1 MSVLAASRQ
10 DMASRQ
16 TTIHV
21 VDLDPQGDEDENPLS
36 VAIEMGNLSIV
47 ERCLK
52 DGWPLTSE
60 NKMGYTP
67 LQQAA
72 SDGHVEISNFL
83 LRKGADPNAKNKW
96 GLTAL
101 HRAAHNG
108 HSDLVM
114 LLLENGADV
123 ELANDGGNS
132 ALHWAAYF
140 GHYQVCTMLLT
151 EGADPLFKNTKGITP
166 LEHTKSRKKLKCER
180 ILRSY
185 AEGKMKPRKRIS
197 KKKPAVPA
205 AIQPITDADLGP
217 TDTAEPESKA
227 TIITAYYTEEPTFTE
242 VIDLQAPPPAPEGEE
257 EKQEEKEEES
267 TPDVVAVV
275 VTEGTPEA
283 AEEKTGEGQEEVGCG
298 TDEVVAPWEDTEEAP
313 PAIPKLDLGDIGAPP
328 DPLDLEE
335 LKEEPAMSGLLPL
348 RSKRMNHLSTNKAT
362 PRMTPQMR
370 FTPAGTPGPSAGI
383 TRTNS
388 AISMNSEKTVVY
400 RNVDTGGNRLYTKG
414 EVSKKYKD
422 DHTNLCLEMTAL
434 KAENLQLIKEGD
446 VLTQEIQRLN
456 VQWKTVRHENE
467 TVKYTVKQVMKEN
480 EELKSSMG
488 SSTLKMNKMNVDIDR
503 LLTDNNRLSKENK
516 KLNQDLMKE
525 LHFFKSKHEEEK
537 NRAESLAI
545 SLQEQKK
552 LVLDLQEQLVMPPEE
567 RPKLKEECEYKKM
580 VLDFITT
587 LNIPEPFQVPKYT
600 KCFCKECCPDPHL
613 EYRGCPL
620 MMYAVP
626 QGYVRFGLAADPRL
640 IEHNSVFEKNHVSFY
655 PVHPSS
661 IRDMVAAGLQ
671 LPGSA
676 TPAGD
681 KLPTTAFHQG
691 KFSIVP
697 DTADKPHKNPH
708 RQHYR
713 SEFRHPEKCNC
724 GNCQDFLPGNFF
736 FTSPTIKYIEHLNY
750 KPYWVKYQGKMVRC
764 AFQVRQKQDA
774 YNILW
779 RTTDKTMCKS
789 ALLDNFFRNDELEY
803 FSGDARNYIITGLC
817 ISITDLPAAKKAEEP
832 KKVEE

>member
-10 DMASRQ
+10 EMASRQ
-16 TTIHV
+16 TIQV
-21 VDLDPQGDEDENPLS
+21 VDLGDDDENPLS

-72 SDGHVEISNFL
+72 SDGQVEISNFL

-166 LEHTKSRKKLKCER
+166 LEHAKSRKKLKCER

-197 KKKPAVPA
+197 KVKKA
-205 AIQPITDADLGP
+205 APKQVIEQITDEDL
-217 TDTAEPESKA
+217 AQVESKA
-227 TIITAYYTEEPTFTE
+227 TIITAYYSETDEPTFTE
-242 VIDLQAPPPAPEGEE
+242 VIDLQAPPAETVEESAPGEE
-257 EKQEEKEEES
+257 AEEEA
-267 TPDVVAVV
+267 DVVPVAVV
-275 VTEGTPEA
+275 VTEGSPEDV
-283 AEEKTGEGQEEVGCG
+283 EEKAEAVEGQEDVGCG

-313 PAIPKLDLGDIGAPP
+313 PAVPKMDVGDIGAPP

-335 LKEEPAMSGLLPL
+335 LKEEPAMSTLLPL
-348 RSKRMNHLSTNKAT
+348 RSKRMNHLNTHKAT
-362 PRMTPQMR
+362 PRMTPNLR
-370 FTPAGTPGPSAGI
+370 FTPAGTPGPPGTAGMS
-383 TRTNS
+383 RTNS
-388 AISMNSEKTVVY
+388 NMSMNSEKTVVY
-400 RNVDTGGNRLYTKG
+400 RNIDNTGNRLYTKG

-446 VLTQEIQRLN
+446 VLTSEIQRLN

-467 TVKYTVKQVMKEN
+467 TVKYTVKEVMKEN
-480 EELKSSMG
+480 EELKSQMG
-488 SSTLKMNKMNVDIDR
+488 NSTLKMNKMNVDIDR
-503 LLTDNNRLSKENK
+503 LLSDNNRLSRENK

-552 LVLDLQEQLVMPPEE
+552 LVIDLQEQLILPPEE
-567 RPKLKEECEYKKM
+567 RPKLKEECEYRKM
-580 VLDFITT
+580 VLDFIRT
-587 LNIPEPFQVPKYT
+587 LNIPEPFQVPKFT

-640 IEHNSVFEKNHVSFY
+640 IEHGSVFEKNHVSFY
-655 PVHPSS
+655 PIHPSS
-661 IRDMVAAGLQ
+661 IRDMIGGGLQ

-697 DTADKPHKNPH
+697 DNVEKPHKNPH

-789 ALLDNFFRNDELEY
+789 ALVDQFFRNDELEY
-803 FSGDARNYIITGLC
+803 FTADSRNYIITGLC
-817 ISITDLPAAKKAEEP
+817 VSITDLPSAKIPVEP
-832 KKVEE
+832 KLKGEE